1 MPSGS
6 DLTPRGICDFHVH
19 VGEQIGGLALRD
31 DFRALNRIAIM
42 NGISAIGAF
51 VTEETGVSLTDKY
64 HRMRKQAEADFGAH
78 VHWHLTPV
86 KASPEELFPLIK
98 AGCDIKLYTTYRPAG
113 LYSSYEVIERWMI
126 DLGDL
131 KPRMLIHC
139 EDDAIVTEA
148 SDKHPFRHPFDHTHR
163 RPELAEITAVERV
176 LDLALKHSYPVH
188 IVHVSTP
195 GAALLIQEAKR
206 HLSTITCET
215 APHYLINN
223 EDVLKAD
230 HAHRLICSP
239 PYRSES
245 SRGQLVE
252 LMQDGIF
259 DILASDHCPFADA
272 VKDRFKD
279 QPEKVPCGIPGL
291 ETLYSSV
298 FEHFVR
304 RGIIPLEAL
313 IRMTVTKPAEMM
325 GYTHTLVIPAEAG
338 IQPIKNK

>member
-1 MPSGS
+1 
-6 DLTPRGICDFHVH
+6 
-19 VGEQIGGLALRD
+19 
-31 DFRALNRIAIM
+31 
-42 NGISAIGAF
+42 
-51 VTEETGVSLTDKY
+51 
-64 HRMRKQAEADFGAH
+64 
-78 VHWHLTPV
+78 
-86 KASPEELFPLIK
+86 
-98 AGCDIKLYTTYRPAG
+98 DIKLYTTYRPAG

-298 FEHFVR
+298 YEHFVR

-338 IQPIKNK
+338 IQPIK